1 MDRCVTIKN
10 EFIDLGYEIWM
21 RLLQKA
27 DQPQPYDHASKNIE
41 IRNSSEISI
50 FPEH

>member
-1 MDRCVTIKN
+1 MDRCVIIKN

-27 DQPQPYDHASKNIE
+27 DQPQPYDPPGEIIE
-41 IRNSSEISI
+41 IQNSSEICI

>member
-1 MDRCVTIKN
+1 MDRCVIIKN

-27 DQPQPYDHASKNIE
+27 DQPYDQPGENIE
-41 IRNSSEISI
+41 IQNSSELSI
-50 FPEH
+50 CPEH